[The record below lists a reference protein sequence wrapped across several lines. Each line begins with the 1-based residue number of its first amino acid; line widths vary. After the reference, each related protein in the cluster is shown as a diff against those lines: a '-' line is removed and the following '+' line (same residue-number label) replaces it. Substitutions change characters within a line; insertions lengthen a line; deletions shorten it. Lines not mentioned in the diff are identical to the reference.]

1 MVDGAPTDA
10 GGVATPPALLLGRP
24 LPEDTFPE
32 SLLDGL
38 ETDEGPPTETE
49 PG

>member
-1 MVDGAPTDA
+1 MVEGAPADW
-10 GGVATPPALLLGRP
+10 GEVATPPPLPLERP
-24 LPEDTFPE
+24 LPEDAFPE

-38 ETDEGPPTETE
+38 ETEEGPPTETE

>member
-1 MVDGAPTDA
+1 MVDGAPAD
-10 GGVATPPALLLGRP
+10 GGEVATPPPLILERP

-32 SLLDGL
+32 SLFDGL